1 MHGRRRLCLVFPPK
15 GLKYTPPKLTCG
27 GCAAARPIQTMIVA
41 SWAPTAKMINAPQ
54 QNTLSQQMQFQLLK
68 PTLCSQRFLQLT
80 AEALNVKG
88 APHKTYKTQ
97 YQVDGNR
104 GQIDAKINRCQ
115 DRKQQSEII
124 TKSSNKEILSPMPG
138 TFYSA
143 SSPDATPFIKDGD
156 KVSKGDSLCIIEAM
170 KIMNE
175 IEAEESGTIVK
186 FLVDD
191 GSAVDYNQ
199 PLFLID
205 PS

>member
-1 MHGRRRLCLVFPPK
+1 MWQDKLKEVIYILENSNMNEIDVTFWGRRFRVVK
-15 GLKYTPPKLTCG
+15 SAGLNINPDSKP
-27 GCAAARPIQTMIVA
+27 VA
-41 SWAPTAKMINAPQ
+41 SPTNDQ
-54 QNTLSQQMQFQLLK
+54 S
-68 PTLCSQRFLQLT
+68 
-80 AEALNVKG
+80 
-88 APHKTYKTQ
+88 KTDESEK
-97 YQVDGNR
+97 
-104 GQIDAKINRCQ
+104 
-115 DRKQQSEII
+115 SEII

-143 SSPDATPFIKDGD
+143 SSPDATPFIKEGD